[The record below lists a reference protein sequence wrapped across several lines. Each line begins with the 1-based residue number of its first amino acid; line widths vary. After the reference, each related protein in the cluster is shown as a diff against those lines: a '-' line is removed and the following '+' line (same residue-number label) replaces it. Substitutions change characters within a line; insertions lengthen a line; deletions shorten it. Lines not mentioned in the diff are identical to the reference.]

1 LKLSPREEEEAIESE
16 VVKRV
21 REEKRQN
28 VVDELKYNVVM
39 LLGGS
44 EFDY

>member
-1 LKLSPREEEEAIESE
+1 LKLSPREEAMESE

-28 VVDELKYNVVM
+28 VVDELKLKFPL

-44 EFDY
+44 EFDC